1 MVKRSIVRIKD
12 IAEKAG
18 VSTGTVDRVLH
29 ERGKVAEEV
38 RQKVLEIARELNYQ
52 PNLLARTLVNNRMYD
67 IAALI
72 PDPGQDIYWQAPKT
86 GIEKAEQELAQYGVQ
101 VTHFIFNPFD
111 AASFKEKAAEV
122 ASLKPDA
129 VLLAPIFYRESLPF
143 FKQWK
148 EMKIPFA
155 LFNTHIPDYEP
166 LLYIG
171 QDSYQSGFLAAKLLH
186 YGHPQGGTFLVAHI
200 DVDLSNS
207 SHLVNKEQGFFDY
220 FSRVESK
227 VSYPL
232 LQVDLPDSNSQEFQK
247 RLGELIKENPG
258 LKGIFVT
265 NSKAHTVAHYL
276 QERAMTHIKLI
287 GYDLME
293 KNLEHLNKG
302 TIEFLINQNPKGQ
315 GYWGIYGLA
324 DHIAFKKKVNP
335 IKYLPLDIITK
346 ENLHYYIEADL

>member
-1 MVKRSIVRIKD
+1 MVKKGIVRIKD

-29 ERGKVAEEV
+29 ERGRVAEDV
-38 RQKVLEIARELNYQ
+38 KQKVLEIAQELNYQ
-52 PNLLARTLVNNRMYD
+52 PNMLARTLVNNRVYE

-86 GIEKAEQELAQYGVQ
+86 GIEKAQTELAQFGVR
-101 VTHFIFNPFD
+101 VTQFIFDPYE
-111 AASFKEKAAEV
+111 AASFREKAGEV
-122 ASLKPDA
+122 VAMGPDA
-129 VLLAPIFYRESLPF
+129 ILVAPIFYRESLTF
-143 FKQWK
+143 FKKWK
-148 EMKIPFA
+148 ALEIPFA

-166 LLYIG
+166 LIYIG

-186 YGHPQGGTFLVAHI
+186 YGHPQGATFLVAHI

-220 FSRVESK
+220 FGQINSETPYS
-227 VSYPL
+227 L
-232 LQVDLPDSNSQEFQK
+232 LQADLHNSSSAAFYEQLDVLLQ
-247 RLGELIKENPG
+247 ENPG
-258 LKGIFVT
+258 VKGIFVT

-276 QERAMTHIKLI
+276 QMRGITQIKVV

-293 KNLEHLNKG
+293 RNLHFLNKG
-302 TIEFLINQNPKGQ
+302 LIEFLINQNPKGQ

-324 DHIAFKKKVNP
+324 DQLVFKKKVSP